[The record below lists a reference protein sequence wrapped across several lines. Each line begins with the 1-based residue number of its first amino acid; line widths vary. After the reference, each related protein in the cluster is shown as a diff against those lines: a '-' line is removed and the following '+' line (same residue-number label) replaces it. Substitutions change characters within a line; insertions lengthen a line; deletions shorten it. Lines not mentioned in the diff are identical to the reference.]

1 MSWKM
6 IIRLATQ
13 SNDVDDPT
21 GTLRRTKML
30 VLKERVVSGL
40 EVKKS
45 TIIKSTRTEL
55 LGQFLLDS
63 HKPSIREQ
71 KKKDTAQEKK
81 NN

>member
-1 MSWKM
+1 
-6 IIRLATQ
+6 
-13 SNDVDDPT
+13 
-21 GTLRRTKML
+21 ML